1 MGDDILA
8 EDFIARRNA
17 ARAQLEAMKSQSEQE
32 GDEAGPTYVRRYST
46 AYELAEDDPAK
57 IPWARL
63 APNPLLEEWIA
74 KQQSL
79 NGVHM
84 LDVGCGLGDNAEA
97 FAAVGARVTAFDY
110 AKRAVQ
116 WAKKRFP
123 NSQVAYRS
131 ADLLKAPSEWRGAF
145 DLVHECYTLQG
156 LPEKFHAGMATALAS
171 FVAPGGRLL
180 VITSARSDDEP
191 IVTPWRPLT
200 RADIARLAVDGLEIE
215 LIEDFPPFD
224 QAPRHWRAVLRRA

>member
-8 EDFIARRNA
+8 EDFLARRNA
-17 ARAQLEAMKSQSEQE
+17 ARAQLEAMKSLFEQE

-79 NGVHM
+79 NGMRV

-97 FAAVGARVTAFDY
+97 LEAAGARVTAFDC
-110 AKRAVQ
+110 AERAVE

-123 NSQVAYRS
+123 NSQVAYQS
-131 ADLLKAPSEWRGAF
+131 ADLLKAPLEWRGAF

-156 LPEKFHAGMATALAS
+156 LAEKFHAEMATALAS
-171 FVAPGGRLL
+171 FVATGGRLL
-180 VITSARSDDEP
+180 VITAARSDDEP
-191 IVTPWRPLT
+191 VVTPWRPLA

-215 LIEDFPPFD
+215 SLEDFPPFD

>member
-8 EDFIARRNA
+8 EDFMARRNA
-17 ARAQLEAMKSQSEQE
+17 ARAQLEAMKSRFEQE

-46 AYELAEDDPAK
+46 TYELAENDPAK

-79 NGVHM
+79 NGARV

-97 FAAVGARVTAFDY
+97 LKAAGARVTSFDC
-110 AKRAVQ
+110 AERAVE

-123 NSQVAYRS
+123 DSQVAYRS

-145 DLVHECYTLQG
+145 DLVHECYTLQA
-156 LPEKFHAGMATALAS
+156 LPETFHAGMAAALAS

-200 RADIARLAVDGLEIE
+200 RTDITRLAVDGLEIE
-215 LIEDFPPFD
+215 SIEDFPPFD